1 MLICFV
7 TRSPFVFSSQP
18 RLDIPDEKKRAF
30 ERSCPTDVDD
40 IKAKIILLEKEL
52 KTMPQISENDRNA
65 AFDAQ
70 KKLELAEKDKD
81 EISASVQ
88 KLIQQLKE

>member
-1 MLICFV
+1 
-7 TRSPFVFSSQP
+7 
-18 RLDIPDEKKRAF
+18 
-30 ERSCPTDVDD
+30 
-40 IKAKIILLEKEL
+40 
-52 KTMPQISENDRNA
+52 MPQISENDRNA